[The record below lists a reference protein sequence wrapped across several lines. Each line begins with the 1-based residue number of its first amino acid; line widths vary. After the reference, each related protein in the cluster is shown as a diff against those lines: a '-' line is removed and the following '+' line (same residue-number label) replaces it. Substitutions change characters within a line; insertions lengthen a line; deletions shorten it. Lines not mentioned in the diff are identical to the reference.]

1 MFEMHLIPMPKVIKE
16 EEKLFSYKTIRV
28 LTEIADERIKKALQK
43 LPLSDTGASMEIQIC
58 GTSGEGYTLR
68 MEQEDILLIAE
79 GPAGAF
85 YGIQTLRQIFTHD
98 KIPCLYI
105 EDKPD
110 YSDRGFYHDITRG
123 RVPKVETVKKLIDEM
138 AYYKLN
144 SLQLYIEHTFAF
156 EEMKDSIERTGC
168 LTSEEIQELDNYCY
182 DNFIEFVPSIATF
195 GHLYEL
201 LQKESYKELCML
213 ENFEPE
219 YIGLVER
226 HKHHTIDPLNP
237 KSFELIKG
245 LIDQYI
251 ILFRSDRFNLC
262 CDETFDLVNGRHQDI
277 GSDRL
282 YLDFV
287 KKLTEYLHSK
297 GKTVQI
303 WGDILLQH
311 PEIIP
316 ELPDGIQY
324 LNWHYFADIKE
335 QDIEIFTTMK
345 KPQIVCPSTNSW
357 ARFCE
362 NVAMEELNIC
372 RMAELGQ
379 KYGAIGMLNTNW
391 GDYGHLNSLAL
402 CMYGLVIGAEKSWS
416 VQTKVEDTFI
426 DNVNHLFYQ
435 NNQGVQT
442 LRLLSCLNDHIPW
455 ADFCHAYS
463 NTVCEKKLNV
473 AWPDEYRIHKAQK
486 GCHDFIQKLSKDT
499 WEKDE
504 YRIEMLVAAEGIQV
518 MTELFGSLAGYP
530 IERETDTKEWLKKYR
545 KLWLTECKESEI
557 AQIET
562 IFLHMDD
569 LAQKGEKLS

>member
-1 MFEMHLIPMPKVIKE
+1 MHLIPMPKVLKKE
-16 EEKLFSYKTIRV
+16 KGFFSYKTV
-28 LTEIADERIKKALQK
+28 SLLTEVTDERIERALQK
-43 LPLSDTGASMEIQIC
+43 LPLSDTGAAMKMQIC
-58 GTSGEGYTLR
+58 GTQGEGYTLCIN
-68 MEQEDILLIAE
+68 QEDISLTAE

-85 YGIQTLRQIFTHD
+85 YGIQTLRQIFTHSE
-98 KIPCLYI
+98 IPCLYI

-110 YSDRGFYHDITRG
+110 FSERGFYHDITRG
-123 RVPKVETVKKLIDEM
+123 RVPKIETVKKLIDDM
-138 AYYKLN
+138 SYYKLN

-156 EEMKDSIERTGC
+156 EEMADSIERTGF
-168 LTSEEIQELDNYCY
+168 LTPEEIKELDDYCY
-182 DNFIEFVPSIATF
+182 DNFIEFIPSIATF

-201 LQKESYKELCML
+201 LQKEPYKELCML

-237 KSFELIKG
+237 KSFELVKS
-245 LIDQYI
+245 LIDQYVV
-251 ILFRSDRFNLC
+251 LFRSNKFNLC
-262 CDETFDLVNGRHQDI
+262 CDETFDLANGRHPDI
-277 GSDRL
+277 ASDRL
-282 YLDFV
+282 YVDFT
-287 KKLTEYLHSK
+287 KKLAEYLHSK

-311 PEIIP
+311 PQTIQ

-335 QDIEIFTTMK
+335 QDIEIFAKMK
-345 KPQIVCPSTNSW
+345 KPQLVCPSTNSW

-402 CMYGLVIGAEKSWS
+402 CMYGLLIGAEKSWS
-416 VQTKVEDTFI
+416 VNTKI
-426 DNVNHLFYQ
+426 DDAFVAHVNYLFYQ
-435 NNQGVQT
+435 NEHAVQT

-463 NTVCEKKLNV
+463 NSICEKKLNV

-486 GCHDFIQKLSKDT
+486 GCHDFIRNLS
-499 WEKDE
+499 EKSWTRDE
-504 YRIEMLVAAEGIQV
+504 YRREMLVAAEGVQV
-518 MTELFGSLAGYP
+518 MAELFGLLAGYP
-530 IERETDTKEWLKKYR
+530 IERQTDTKEWLKKYR
-545 KLWLTECKESEI
+545 KLWLKECKESELG
-557 AQIET
+557 QIET
-562 IFLHMDD
+562 IFLHMDN
-569 LAQKGEKLS
+569 LAQKGERLS